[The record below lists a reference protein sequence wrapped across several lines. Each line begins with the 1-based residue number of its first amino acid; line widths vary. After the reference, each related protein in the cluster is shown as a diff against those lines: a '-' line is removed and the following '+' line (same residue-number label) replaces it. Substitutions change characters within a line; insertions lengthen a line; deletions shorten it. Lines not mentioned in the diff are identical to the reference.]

1 VFALTFC
8 FSTTIPLIVP
18 FGGLFFLIKYYVD
31 KYNLLFVYPVEFES
45 NGNIC
50 FIVIRFVLL
59 SIFFFQFII
68 SNLFLKLA
76 NKDIAIYASIIYIC
90 IAIVIYYGSKKIF
103 SKKAEGTTHEIFEVI
118 MNKTRQLLTQDE
130 EYGYTKLRTP
140 LK

>member
-1 VFALTFC
+1 M
-8 FSTTIPLIVP
+8 P
-18 FGGLFFLIKYYVD
+18 FGGLFFLIKYFVD

-50 FIVIRFVLL
+50 YIVIRFVLL

-76 NKDIAIYASIIYIC
+76 SKEVAVYALLIYMLIAVIIYY
-90 IAIVIYYGSKKIF
+90 ASKKIF
-103 SKKAEGTTHEIFEVI
+103 AKKKAGTHHEFFEII
-118 MNKTRQLLTQDE
+118 MSKTRKLLTNE
-130 EYGYTKLRTP
+130 NENYAKLRTP

>member
-1 VFALTFC
+1 M
-8 FSTTIPLIVP
+8 
-18 FGGLFFLIKYYVD
+18 D

-50 FIVIRFVLL
+50 YIVIRFVLL

-76 NKDIAIYASIIYIC
+76 NKDIAIYASLIYIC
-90 IAIVIYYGSKKIF
+90 LAVVIFYVSKKIF
-103 SKKAEGTTHEIFEVI
+103 SKKREGTPHEFFEVI
-118 MNKTRQLLTQDE
+118 MNKTRKLLTKDDDI
-130 EYGYTKLRTP
+130 YAKLRTP